1 MNTLEKVLVNR
12 AQNGTYHKKELI
24 EITKKLW
31 ITGDISETV
40 KDQVLEI
47 IEGREDCEPP
57 VTTETRLEEVENTL
71 GVLLG
76 AGEAA
81 DDGERARQTRFLMMH
96 TAYALPDEQAIE
108 ISTLFPEW
116 VSCVAYV

>member
-12 AQNGTYHKKELI
+12 AQNGTYHKEELI

-47 IEGREDCEPP
+47 IREPP
-57 VTTETRLEEVENTL
+57 ERLHIVFPPDGVEFRRRGRPQKERQKSPKELLIEALGLMEAEERKET
-71 GVLLG
+71 
-76 AGEAA
+76 A
-81 DDGERARQTRFLMMH
+81 
-96 TAYALPDEQAIE
+96 
-108 ISTLFPEW
+108 
-116 VSCVAYV
+116 